1 MTNFKSAQYPKDV
14 ILYAVFVYVRYGV
27 SSRYLEEIMKER
39 GLNVDH
45 ATINRWVIRYAPT
58 IAEKAHSQK
67 QKTKRSWRLDETY
80 VTVRGKWTYLYRAVD
95 SQGDTLDFMLSEC
108 RDEDAAS
115 AFLKQAIN
123 NNAFPDKI
131 VMDTSGAN

>member
-1 MTNFKSAQYPKDV
+1 M
-14 ILYAVFVYVRYGV
+14 
-27 SSRYLEEIMKER
+27 
-39 GLNVDH
+39 
-45 ATINRWVIRYAPT
+45 
-58 IAEKAHSQK
+58 
-67 QKTKRSWRLDETY
+67 
-80 VTVRGKWTYLYRAVD
+80 RGKWTYLYRAVD